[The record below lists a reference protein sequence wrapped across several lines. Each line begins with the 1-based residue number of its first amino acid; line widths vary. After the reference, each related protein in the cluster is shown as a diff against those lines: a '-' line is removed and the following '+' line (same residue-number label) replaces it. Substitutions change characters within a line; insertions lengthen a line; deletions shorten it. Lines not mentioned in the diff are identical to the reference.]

1 MQEKH
6 HNSQNVNESRGPCVL
21 FILMEGSM
29 KIAVVGYSASGKS
42 TFSKRLSKHYNI
54 PVLHIDTIYFS
65 KEMVVNDKKISE
77 QKIYNFMKQDQWI
90 IDGTYRYLA
99 NERYDEAEQLFIFDF
114 NRFKCLYGVLK
125 RYVTYRHQQRDTM
138 AEGNPEKIDFG
149 FIKWILWDGR
159 KKDSKQL
166 MKTFRTKY
174 KDKAIRFKNRR
185 QVNQYLKSMNIKH

>member
-1 MQEKH
+1 
-6 HNSQNVNESRGPCVL
+6 
-21 FILMEGSM
+21 M
-29 KIAVVGYSASGKS
+29 KISVVGYSASGKS

-65 KEMVVNDKKISE
+65 KGMVVNDKKESE
-77 QKIYNFMKQDQWI
+77 QKIYDFMKQEHWI

-125 RYVTYRHQQRDTM
+125 RYFKYRHRQRDTM
-138 AEGNPEKIDFG
+138 ADGNPEKLDFG

-166 MKTFRTKY
+166 MKSFRTKY

-185 QVNQYLKSMNIKH
+185 QVNQYLKSINIK

>member
-77 QKIYNFMKQDQWI
+77 QKIYDFMKQDQWI

>member
-1 MQEKH
+1 
-6 HNSQNVNESRGPCVL
+6 
-21 FILMEGSM
+21 M

-77 QKIYNFMKQDQWI
+77 QKIYDFMKQDQWI

>member
-1 MQEKH
+1 VQEKH